1 MMMECVMEMEMANVK
16 ALKAGLIF
24 ISWVCLKIGQLFRV
38 GYGKVMNSLRKS
50 MNESGH
56 TQCVC
61 VCFSLLKIDPH
72 GPSGTLSSQ
81 WLFFS
86 FASLIGCPSLVYQ

>member
-1 MMMECVMEMEMANVK
+1 MEMEMANVK

-38 GYGKVMNSLRKS
+38 GYGNVMNSLRKS

-56 TQCVC
+56 TQF
-61 VCFSLLKIDPH
+61 VCFSLENR
-72 GPSGTLSSQ
+72 SSRTKRYFVFSMAL
-81 WLFFS
+81 LFFC
-86 FASLIGCPSLVYQ
+86 FVD